1 MTNTNRYQHGSL
13 EKVKTKLGMCWYVRF
28 SEPGGKRGPRIR
40 IGLLQDFPTRKSAL
54 LASSDLRK
62 EFNENKAIPQP
73 RTFSELIHK
82 YMREEMPERHS
93 TAKSYRSY
101 LENHILPKWGERR
114 VDDVRANEVR
124 LWLKGI
130 PLEPK
135 TIGHIRDLVRN
146 LFRFA
151 MLWEW
156 IPVAENPMT
165 LFRIERSTRRKQKP
179 RVLSPEE
186 FHKLVKA
193 VREPYRTMVILDAC
207 LGLGCSELMGLRW
220 GDFDWVRSEVKI
232 QRGIVDGRVGPVKTE
247 YRNKPLPL
255 HERVAALVL
264 AVYEASPA
272 REPDDYV
279 FASPH
284 SAYEKPYHSYRIQ
297 QYVIKPAAI
306 ACGLGEGIGWHTL
319 RHSYRSWLDRTGAP
333 IGVQRDLMRHADIRI
348 TMNGYGDSFMDD
360 LRKANDG
367 VVGVILQ

>member
-1 MTNTNRYQHGSL
+1 MPRNDRYQAGTI
-13 EKVKTKLGMCWYVRF
+13 EKTKTKLGMCWHIRF
-28 SEPGGKRGPRIR
+28 KEPGGKRGPRIR
-40 IGLLQDFPTRKSAL
+40 IGLLQDFPTKKSAL
-54 LASSDLRK
+54 LAASDLRK
-62 EFNENKAIPQP
+62 EHNENKAVPQP
-73 RTFSELIHK
+73 HTFSELIHK
-82 YMREEMPERHS
+82 YLREEMPTRYS

-101 LENHILPKWGERR
+101 IKNHILPKWGERR

-130 PLEPK
+130 PLESK
-135 TIGHIRDLVRN
+135 TIGHIRDLVRT

-156 IPVAENPMT
+156 IPVGENPMT
-165 LFRIERSTRRKQKP
+165 LFRIERSTRRQKKP
-179 RVLSPEE
+179 RVLSPED
-186 FHKLVKA
+186 FHKLVSA

-220 GDFDWVRSEVKI
+220 CDFDWIRNEVKI

-255 HERVAALVL
+255 HERVAELML

-272 REPDDYV
+272 REQDDYV

-319 RHSYRSWLDRTGAP
+319 RHSYRAWLDRTGAP
-333 IGVQRDLMRHADIRI
+333 IGVQRDLMRHADIRM

-360 LRKANDG
+360 LRSANAG